1 MNLLCGV
8 LGILSCLGGDV
19 PTAFYL
25 MLAASVFDFCDGLAA
40 RALHAYSP
48 MGKEL
53 DSLAD
58 MVSFGVLPAV
68 MTICFAQRSFE
79 AFAFSS
85 EVSSALHAI
94 VVCSPVVVAVFSG
107 LRLAKFNIDE
117 RQGENFIGLATPA
130 GAVLLASLVC
140 FAMKSDS
147 AAAEWLSQWRTVT
160 FLVPLLSVVIAL
172 LLVSEIP
179 MFAMKIK
186 KGRSLVS
193 GLYGKLRIAFFAGD
207 VLIVAAVAVFGLH
220 FSIAFS
226 LIFLYY
232 IVLNVSA
239 LPFASGRSASEKAV
253 TERAVSEEPVS
264 EDSVSEKPVSE
275 NQASAEKK

>member
-1 MNLLCGV
+1 MKCIIRHIPNTITSMNLLCGV
-8 LGILSCLGGDV
+8 LGILSCLKGDV

-58 MVSFGVLPAV
+58 MVSFGVLPSVMAV
-68 MTICFAQRSFE
+68 CFAQRSFG
-79 AFAFSS
+79 AFDFSS
-85 EVSSALHAI
+85 EVPAALRLC
-94 VVCSPVVVAVFSG
+94 VVCSPVTVAVFSG

-130 GAVLLASLVC
+130 SAALLASLVC

-147 AAAEWLSQWRTVT
+147 AAAVWLSGWRTVRW
-160 FLVPLLSVVIAL
+160 LLPLLSLAL
-172 LLVSEIP
+172 SALLVSEIP

-186 KGRSLVS
+186 KGRNLVA
-193 GLYGKLRIAFFAGD
+193 GVYGKLRIAFFAGAA
-207 VLIVAAVAVFGLH
+207 LIVVLVAVFRMH
-220 FSIAFS
+220 FSLAFC

-232 IVLNVSA
+232 IILNVAA
-239 LPFASGRSASEKAV
+239 LPFASGKDR
-253 TERAVSEEPVS
+253 
-264 EDSVSEKPVSE
+264 
-275 NQASAEKK
+275 